1 MKKIF
6 LIILIIS
13 CAISTFA
20 QGQERDQDVKNASI
34 MLIPEKSFCLNNGYK
49 IDEMT
54 PDYSKALLNNDV
66 LNFITAVE
74 GYLAEHG
81 SQYEAENLQATLDDI
96 SNSEATTALLDL
108 KSNDI
113 DEIINNWTRAT
124 FHIYFSITKSSS
136 GIYSIRLS
144 AIDVANKKTLFG
156 GNIQTY
162 NVSDIKSDARNKEF
176 LDSFIAALDRRYND
190 IVKNGRNCRIKFK
203 LGNDCD
209 LDFFS
214 MVECDGESGQLNEL
228 IDSYIDDNVLS
239 TGYSAEESTAT
250 SLTLKNVRIPIK
262 AFVKKA
268 FSKKKNRPM
277 GIETLDFLKNLKP
290 ILNQVGLNAEIYPIG
305 IAGALVI
312 LSNQY

>member
-96 SNSEATTALLDL
+96 SNSEATTALL
-108 KSNDI
+108 N
-113 DEIINNWTRAT
+113 
-124 FHIYFSITKSSS
+124 
-136 GIYSIRLS
+136 
-144 AIDVANKKTLFG
+144 
-156 GNIQTY
+156 
-162 NVSDIKSDARNKEF
+162 
-176 LDSFIAALDRRYND
+176 
-190 IVKNGRNCRIKFK
+190 
-203 LGNDCD
+203 
-209 LDFFS
+209 
-214 MVECDGESGQLNEL
+214 
-228 IDSYIDDNVLS
+228 
-239 TGYSAEESTAT
+239 
-250 SLTLKNVRIPIK
+250 
-262 AFVKKA
+262 
-268 FSKKKNRPM
+268 
-277 GIETLDFLKNLKP
+277 
-290 ILNQVGLNAEIYPIG
+290 
-305 IAGALVI
+305 
-312 LSNQY
+312 